1 MTAPQL
7 PEKPGV
13 DVNKRKVDSIRH
25 VSARLFI
32 ALFVLLSLGGVLT
45 FYSVWF
51 EGKSE
56 VPVPST
62 PVLCVIIGA
71 IGGFV
76 GLQRRLKQLGKD
88 DLELLETSWS
98 CVALAPMVG
107 GILALLLYMLFLSK
121 LVSSPL
127 FPTFV
132 LDSDVDGGI
141 TWQNYLVISHVH
153 GDFDAYGKLAF
164 WSFVAGFSERFVV
177 DVVSQFAAKGSKG
190 DAKE

>member
-7 PEKPGV
+7 PETPDAEQK
-13 DVNKRKVDSIRH
+13 KRKIESIRH
-25 VSARLFI
+25 VSTRLFI
-32 ALFVLLSLGGVLT
+32 ALFVLLSIGGVLA

-51 EGKSE
+51 EGKSDM
-56 VPVPST
+56 PVPST
-62 PVLCVIIGA
+62 PVLCMITGA
-71 IGGFV
+71 VGGFV
-76 GLQRRLKQLGKD
+76 GLQRRLKHLGED
-88 DLELLETSWS
+88 DLELLEASWAY
-98 CVALAPMVG
+98 VALAPMVG

-141 TWQNYLVISHVH
+141 TWQNFLVISHVH

-177 DVVSQFAAKGSKG
+177 DVVSQFESKGSKG
-190 DAKE
+190 DTKT

>member
-1 MTAPQL
+1 MTTPQL
-7 PEKPGV
+7 LETPDAKAK
-13 DVNKRKVDSIRH
+13 KRRIDSIRR
-25 VSARLFI
+25 VSNRLFI
-32 ALFVLLSLGGVLT
+32 ALVVLLTIGGVLM
-45 FYSVWF
+45 FYSVLF
-51 EGKSE
+51 EGKND

-62 PVLCVIIGA
+62 PVLCMIIGA
-71 IGGFV
+71 VGGFV
-76 GLQRRLKQLGKD
+76 GLQRRLKQLGED
-88 DLELLETSWS
+88 DLELLETSWA

-132 LDSDVDGGI
+132 LDSDVDGAV
-141 TWQNYLVISHVH
+141 TWQNFLIISHVH

-164 WSFVAGFSERFVV
+164 WSFVAGFSEPFVV